1 MRIAILD
8 DDPAQLQL
16 ACDVLTRAGHR
27 CHLFRTGR
35 DLTGAMRREGWDL
48 VILEWSVGDMPGE
61 DVLRWIRSHGHADL
75 PVLFMTARAAPED
88 VVHALNAGADDYL
101 VKPAAPEVL
110 VARVSALL
118 RRAGVPAA
126 STLEYGEF
134 LFDLREERAYRCGE
148 HVPLSRKQFQVA
160 VLLFQNIARPLSRA
174 HLFESVWKQSATDLS
189 TRTVDTHV
197 WAVRARLRLRPENG
211 YLVAPVFGYGYRLE
225 DLGGTGKAVGEPGGE
240 GYGNERQQALAME
253 ES

>member
-8 DDPAQLQL
+8 DDSAQLQL
-16 ACDVLTRAGHR
+16 AGDVLTRAGHCCR
-27 CHLFRTGR
+27 LFRSGR
-35 DLTGAMRREGWDL
+35 ELTRSMRREAFDL
-48 VILEWSVGDMPGE
+48 VILDRDLPDMPG
-61 DVLRWIRSHGHADL
+61 DGVLRWIRRHCHAGL
-75 PVLFMTARAAPED
+75 PVLFVTARAAPQD
-88 VVHALNAGADDYL
+88 VVHALNAGADDY
-101 VKPAAPEVL
+101 VIKPVDVDVL

-126 STLEYGEF
+126 STFEYGEF

-160 VLLFQNIARPLSRA
+160 VLLFRNIARPLSRA
-174 HLFESVWKQSATDLS
+174 HIFEAVWKQSGADLS

-197 WAVRARLRLRPENG
+197 WAVRAGLQLRPENG

-225 DLGGTGKAVGEPGGE
+225 DLHRKGETGVM
-240 GYGNERQQALAME
+240 QACAAG
-253 ES
+253 